1 MSLQKKQKMNLFKI
15 KQKTKQNKNSLSL
28 LKVNKTTEVE
38 NIKDEKLS
46 LNKAIN
52 TVDKYTDYF
61 IVFIFICLFWIKF
74 INIYFSS
81 SWK

>member
-1 MSLQKKQKMNLFKI
+1 MNLFKI

-28 LKVNKTTEVE
+28 LKINKTTEVE

-52 TVDKYTDYF
+52 TIDKYIDYF
-61 IVFIFICLFWIKF
+61 IIFIFIYLFWIKF

-81 SWK
+81 S

>member
-81 SWK
+81 S

>member
-1 MSLQKKQKMNLFKI
+1 MSLQQKMNLFKI

>member
-1 MSLQKKQKMNLFKI
+1 MSLQQKMNLFKI
-15 KQKTKQNKNSLSL
+15 KQKTKQNKNNFSL

-81 SWK
+81 S

>member
-1 MSLQKKQKMNLFKI
+1 MNLFKI

-81 SWK
+81 S

>member
-1 MSLQKKQKMNLFKI
+1 MSLQQKMNLFKI

-81 SWK
+81 S

>member
-1 MSLQKKQKMNLFKI
+1 MNLFKI

>member
-1 MSLQKKQKMNLFKI
+1 MSLQQKINLFKI

-28 LKVNKTTEVE
+28 LKVNKTTEVK

-61 IVFIFICLFWIKF
+61 IIFIFICLFWIKF